1 MNTCVTTLPVKFE
14 NVPIPPRGPPRPPP
28 SPFPPSTGKRCS
40 DSYPQR
46 SRLCPSSSHKRNR
59 AGCTLPHSVLSFTHD
74 VGVLGVYS
82 SVLMRSEH
90 PSLCGCSVVGD
101 SETPWTVAR
110 QAPLSMGFSR
120 QEYWSGL
127 PLNPP
132 WALPNPGIEPTSLA
146 SPALACGSFTTSTT
160 GEAPSLRGRMFS
172 FFSGKYL

>member
-1 MNTCVTTLPVKFE
+1 M
-14 NVPIPPRGPPRPPP
+14 
-28 SPFPPSTGKRCS
+28 
-40 DSYPQR
+40 
-46 SRLCPSSSHKRNR
+46 
-59 AGCTLPHSVLSFTHD
+59 
-74 VGVLGVYS
+74 
-82 SVLMRSEH
+82 LMRSEH
-90 PSLCGCSVVGD
+90 TSLCGCSVVGD
-101 SETPWTVAR
+101 SETPWTAAR

-160 GEAPSLRGRMFS
+160 GEAPGLHGRMFS